1 MQSYFGRVAA
11 LLLHDKATWKQVI
24 EADTTVTGLCT
35 RRDEGVETREEH
47 RGSKEGGNKSKER
60 TE

>member
-11 LLLHDKATWKQVI
+11 LLLHDLATWKQVI
-24 EADTTVTGLCT
+24 EADTTGLCT